1 MKKKKKKK
9 KSIKFPSVWFP
20 YLLNQFAVII
30 IIQEIIISWTI
41 IIIIIIMII
50 MIIIIITYLWTFH
63 DVAFLVHCFQVELK
77 FRKLVFV
84 GRGNLEDPEKSPQR
98 TRTNNKL
105 NPHVTPKLGTARKIE
120 YLCSCQKT
128 KELKKKRAMRPNG
141 KCITFFFFFSFWMNK
156 LG

>member
-1 MKKKKKKK
+1 M
-9 KSIKFPSVWFP
+9 
-20 YLLNQFAVII
+20 
-30 IIQEIIISWTI
+30 
-41 IIIIIIMII
+41 
-50 MIIIIITYLWTFH
+50 ITYLWTFH

-128 KELKKKRAMRPNG
+128 KELKKKTSYASKWKMHHL
-141 KCITFFFFFSFWMNK
+141 FFFFSF
-156 LG
+156 

>member
-1 MKKKKKKK
+1 M
-9 KSIKFPSVWFP
+9 
-20 YLLNQFAVII
+20 
-30 IIQEIIISWTI
+30 
-41 IIIIIIMII
+41 IMII
-50 MIIIIITYLWTFH
+50 IIIIITYLWTFH

-141 KCITFFFFFSFWMNK
+141 KCITFFFACAPMNTPYCLLFSF
-156 LG
+156 